1 MKIMKYLVALLITA
15 GCLYVAFKGVD
26 LGRAWQIITSGERI
40 RILPLA
46 GFCAFSLAVMWVRG
60 WRWKYLYKPEHHAT
74 TNGLATAN
82 LIGFTTNNILPL
94 RIGEAVRAI
103 VARRKVD
110 APISYILASLLIER
124 IFDSICVLLC
134 LMIPLTYAAGFAPS
148 MPKIPGAL
156 NYVLAGSILFLIL
169 LLMVLGLFPHSAE
182 KTVVKL
188 TGLFMPARFRE
199 KVQVFMG
206 MFSEGIKILRKRDVL
221 LKVSVLSIIHWGMVV
236 FSYWLMLAGFSF
248 DSLPWIAP
256 FFTLGMVGL
265 GVALPSAPAFVGP
278 IHWAIIYSL
287 SSGFGLPN
295 DEAAA
300 FAVVM
305 HILMMA
311 PVTVAGLIAMAREGV
326 TLGQLRKGAE
336 HFDDKPD
343 PASSN
348 AVQAG

>member
-1 MKIMKYLVALLITA
+1 MKILKYLIALLITSV
-15 GCLYVAFKGVD
+15 CLYVAFKDVD

-46 GFCAFSLAVMWVRG
+46 GFSSLSLAVMWLRG
-60 WRWKYLYKPEHHAT
+60 WRWKYLFKDEHHAT

-110 APISYILASLLIER
+110 AHLSYILASLLIER
-124 IFDSICVLLC
+124 IFDSICILLC
-134 LMIPLTYAAGFAPS
+134 LIIPLTFATDLAS
-148 MPKIPGAL
+148 TMPKIPGAL
-156 NYVLAGSILFLIL
+156 YYILAGLVLFLIML
-169 LLMVLGLFPHSAE
+169 LTVLGSFPHSAE
-182 KTVVKL
+182 KAVVRF
-188 TGLFMPARFRE
+188 TGWFMPTHFLE
-199 KVQVFMG
+199 KVQGFMG
-206 MFSEGIKILRKRDVL
+206 MFSEGMKILRNKDVL
-221 LKVSVLSIIHWGMVV
+221 LKISILSIVHWGMVV
-236 FSYWLMLAGFSF
+236 FSYWLAFAGFSF

-278 IHWAIIYSL
+278 LHWAIIYSL

-295 DEAAA
+295 DEVAA

-305 HILMMA
+305 HILMMI
-311 PVTVAGLIAMAREGV
+311 PVTVGGLIAMAREGM
-326 TLGQLRKGAE
+326 TLGQLRRSAE
-336 HFDDKPD
+336 HIDD
-343 PASSN
+343 
-348 AVQAG
+348 